1 MNKKEIYFSLVLL
14 FSIITF
20 IVNLKLSSSLNL
32 YGDTAMNYTILE
44 NAQKEGFLFNP
55 IFPSL
60 MKYSFIDSVYTQPLA
75 FFNNNNFNFEDSIY
89 SQAVNHLRFHFYAI
103 IFLLAPLVKMFSA
116 KIIVNTLNI
125 SSFFGLLF
133 LGYCLLRNQRIPI
146 FLSLL
151 SVLAFSFNLAWSQS
165 LFHQPFYDRL
175 FMVMSFAFVLTCV
188 KKNFSPIYFIL
199 ALLISSMTVE
209 KALIYNAIFLF
220 SYVVANFQKIDQ
232 VRLKYFLGAA
242 FFCFFIFLLVS
253 RLYLNNPYYQSA
265 IPHSLSDLF
274 YRITEILTI
283 EDQKNRTFT
292 FLLEVSPLLILP
304 LFFAF
309 RFFLIAF
316 IILIPNIIGN
326 IGGAEKIGFSTHY
339 HSLYLG
345 FLCFAYLLAINNL
358 YKSNIKF
365 KRIFIFLYLML
376 TILFYLF
383 FSINNKNLIEFKFSN
398 LNYVNQIADF
408 YKSRGSAQKNQD
420 LINNLIPKE
429 SRLSVSETAMAY
441 VYDFKNLSFFPYNY
455 ENSDFLIVQ
464 YSVVQGKNLPYFM
477 TLLGEDHNIKS
488 RLAIYNRLVDAGFNP
503 EKPLAISPDF
513 MIIGKEL

>member
-1 MNKKEIYFSLVLL
+1 MNKKEIYFGLVLL
-14 FSIITF
+14 FAIVTF

-32 YGDTAMNYTILE
+32 FGDTAMHYTILE
-44 NAQKEGFLFNP
+44 NAQKAGFLFNP

-60 MKYSFIDSVYTQPLA
+60 MKYSFIDSVYTQPLI
-75 FFNNNNFNFEDSIY
+75 FFNNNNFNYEASIY
-89 SQAVNHLRFHFYAI
+89 SEAVNHLRFHFYAI
-103 IFLLAPLVKMFSA
+103 IFLLAPLVKIFSA
-116 KIIVNTLNI
+116 KDIVNTLNI

-133 LGYCLLRNQRIPI
+133 LGYCLLRNYKMPI

-175 FMVMSFAFVLTCV
+175 FMSLSFIFILTCV

-199 ALLISSMTVE
+199 ALFISSMTVE
-209 KALIYNAIFLF
+209 KALIYNAIFLI
-220 SYVVANFQKIDQ
+220 SYLAVNFKEIDK
-232 VRLKYFLGAA
+232 VRLKYFLCAA
-242 FFCFFIFLLVS
+242 FFCVFSFLLIS
-253 RLYLNNPYYQSA
+253 KLYLNNPYYQSA
-265 IPHSLSDLF
+265 IPQSFSDLVS
-274 YRITEILTI
+274 RIIEISTI
-283 EDQKNRTFT
+283 EDQKNKTFT

-309 RFFLIAF
+309 RFFLISS

-345 FLCFAYLLAINNL
+345 FICFAYLLAINNL

-365 KRIFIFLYLML
+365 KKIFIFLYLML

-383 FSINNKNLIEFKFSN
+383 FSINNKNLIEFKFN
-398 LNYVNQIADF
+398 KLNYVNQLDSF

-429 SRLSVSETAMAY
+429 SRLSVSEAAMAY

-464 YSVVQGKNLPYFM
+464 YSIVQGKNLPYFM
-477 TLLGEDHNIKS
+477 TFLGEDHNVKS
-488 RLAIYNRLVDAGFNP
+488 RLAIYNRLVDAGFKL
-503 EKPLAISPDF
+503 EKPLATSPEF
-513 MIIGKEL
+513 MIIGK